1 MGCPCQTQGGHLR
14 QFRAAALK
22 YLIYHLLHANLS
34 IRRIPS
40 IFFFFF
46 FKHYSQ
52 FQRDPKEEIATRWD
66 ILKKKKPAL
75 YVEALKYIIQ
85 AEKMA
90 LILHE

>member
-1 MGCPCQTQGGHLR
+1 MPDTGW
-14 QFRAAALK
+14 ALK
-22 YLIYHLLHANLS
+22 AIQSSSFKISY
-34 IRRIPS
+34 IPPS
-40 IFFFFF
+40 PRKPQHPKDSFDFFFFF
-46 FKHYSQ
+46 FKQYSQ